1 MHRVTLC
8 PYHAGTRISMNS
20 TSREPLESLNGLVT
34 KVICPAWP
42 WKKESHSSSLN
53 SGAQPRRIQSLFWEL
68 ESLSVTCSNFM
79 PHQHL
84 IFLLSLL
91 LLWYRFTF
99 LIKKGNIR
107 LFFKFSANCPQ
118 SHCKCSYRTF
128 SSSLLQIYFVNIP
141 LINIRS
147 RSRPSPN
154 TRLHT
159 NSKGVYVFFGEFGK
173 ESRPSH
179 GPEYFQQFV
188 TATSA
193 SFSRNLGCWLWK
205 PEKKWDSSSDITSQ
219 TFCKRKPG
227 NLKYIW
233 AIPMAYG
240 SSQARCRMGAVATG
254 PHHSHSNTRSLT
266 HWARLRIEPTTS
278 WFLVGLIS
286 IAPRWEFLLLLIY

>member
-128 SSSLLQIYFVNIP
+128 SSSLLHTYFV
-141 LINIRS
+141 
-147 RSRPSPN
+147 
-154 TRLHT
+154 
-159 NSKGVYVFFGEFGK
+159 
-173 ESRPSH
+173 
-179 GPEYFQQFV
+179 
-188 TATSA
+188 
-193 SFSRNLGCWLWK
+193 WLWLQWPQEFFVLHFNEHSFINLFFSFRVFK
-205 PEKKWDSSSDITSQ
+205 IPSWWFYKMASCRGNIFFKYSSK
-219 TFCKRKPG
+219 CGVVK
-227 NLKYIW
+227 L
-233 AIPMAYG
+233 IPF
-240 SSQARCRMGAVATG
+240 VK
-254 PHHSHSNTRSLT
+254 
-266 HWARLRIEPTTS
+266 
-278 WFLVGLIS
+278 
-286 IAPRWEFLLLLIY
+286 FLL